1 MWVSCECSSGFGIAS
16 SFLMVATSSQRS
28 SRRKAIC
35 IFTIAMMVSIPI
47 SSTLETNW
55 QEIPLVEG
63 FENRMLTQ
71 ENSGEVWADGGQPWP
86 QFGRT
91 ATRIGDLPI
100 HGPDG
105 GAGTG
110 DPSNSSSLM
119 SIVEPSINWVYG
131 TYSIGNDALSTPIVD
146 MGDSIEIGPG
156 AQQRCGDGSLFTVI
170 VQTEDVSGN
179 DHSILKMIE
188 GEYSELAWKVDLG
201 ETETVKSAPVVVDI
215 DEDGSPEIVVVF
227 DAGGSMNVEVWS
239 PRLSCSVT
247 GWSASGHSDEMLWS
261 WEDEDLMISSDEGPY
276 TSGLFGGHKPT
287 TQPLLADLDLDGD
300 AELVI
305 AAIDEISE
313 DPVVLAIP
321 LQTNGAPNS
330 LWQVSLS
337 KGSHPSDPAFA
348 QIDENTGY
356 VVLTTIEAQNGNMW
370 AWKIDSSTGSSI
382 WQNGLD
388 LNNLDGD
395 TNVPHVRLP
404 GPVVA
409 NLDSDSDPEL
419 ILTIPTDVDGS
430 SAVDGAEFRGIEIS
444 DGTQLWEFEAT
455 NGFAD
460 APPTA
465 IDTDGDGDHDRV
477 CWVTWWQTSTDRQ
490 GAAGC
495 HDVESPVP
503 NEEWTQDLEQSSG
516 TPNDEIA
523 VSSPT
528 WMDID
533 SLDEP
538 ELLVPYGRSLWA
550 FEGSSGTPAGINQ
563 QWSDE
568 VELDHRT
575 WSSASLADI
584 DGDATIDLVL
594 GSMVVSMAM
603 ADVRPL
609 TDGRGVEFNP
619 SAPDPGEEV
628 TITAYLENA
637 GTAITDD
644 IVDVALFANGEKI
657 GGTGISSLDPVEPS
671 GTGSFASFSVEWSGG
686 LGDHQFELVID
697 PNQNLTQ
704 TRFDNDVQT
713 RTLSIVPPYN
723 ASFEIPT
730 DPIRVDP
737 GSSSQSSFDV
747 RSTGRLA
754 GTWTLGV
761 DDSSLP
767 PGWSWEDIT
776 PGGIVSVEIAAGSI
790 WSPELR
796 ISAPADALGSDS
808 GFLGLTLSHDDGDAQ
823 ISANLP
829 IEANRTRGL
838 SIRGPDGTSH
848 STGYGLVSE
857 EAMAWLL
864 IENVGNAPEEQIA
877 ISWDGTEWGSDLRI
891 FDSDGVEISALSLTA
906 GELKEV
912 TARLPV
918 PSGVDLGEEVTT
930 PLSMC
935 VGVGGEQECSE
946 VELSFVASGVVVQP
960 SHVRSVPSE
969 DLVWEVIA
977 DLPSSSTRMNWSMS
991 DAGMMI
997 PGWSWESSGQLS
1009 ISEGIV
1015 SISGAQ
1021 GSRVS
1026 GTLTLELPGDAPP
1039 SFHLF
1044 QDPGDSESDSPLSL
1058 SIEVLQIHRAGLE
1071 INSPA
1076 TMPFIVDVAESNLV
1090 VLRLENPGNGD
1101 DSYHLSYELVL
1112 DENVTYDPGVEVSFS
1127 SNPVQLGPGSLRT
1140 VPLSVSL
1147 PEETPARVPVQIR
1160 FTMTSEGNVSVS
1172 DFREVE
1178 FEVRQDHR
1186 WVVDASYL
1194 GAEINGSVFLLEP
1207 GEAINMTINATNSG
1221 NLVDD
1226 LELVTETEVIR
1237 EDGDDSEGWTAL
1249 GSSVEEVGVND
1260 SALLNISASTPE
1272 GAWNGSKLSVSVTAM
1287 ARSEAVMWF
1296 TFEIE
1301 VAHVTGW
1308 GVSSSMANL
1317 EIDPEGSQV
1326 QLEIIQM
1333 GNSPSIPFVS
1343 VYVVGQD
1350 GWVIEGF
1357 GGLPEVS
1364 PEGSVE
1370 LSMNVTPPSTATPG
1384 RSVEL
1389 NVRVREGDSSGLTE
1403 VTLPLRVSVLH
1414 NFSIEGSGPW
1424 VVSSGGGH
1432 PRLKVS
1438 NTGNAPNS
1446 ISFDVQGLPE
1456 GWEVVG
1462 DTDVVLGVGEQM
1474 GAPIELIPDPDWN
1487 GGGLQVVVVA
1497 EDSAGNEGEVSLELQ
1512 KSDFSWSTSPYI
1524 FVTAGDSAL
1533 IGVHGAGEG
1542 STLVDSVSNEE
1553 LMWSS
1558 TWGGAWEMP
1567 TTSTTEGGI
1576 TVDGISTLTYVITVR
1591 EYPVRDTICSIG
1603 GEVGSIQ
1610 ASCSIGNG
1618 SSEFHYQALL
1628 IGDRGEVLD
1637 YIIGTLGENESS
1649 PMVNL
1654 SGSAWNPSPGLRTVS
1669 VRVLDGK
1676 GDLVESS
1683 DRTLEVRRSDWNVG
1697 IGSVELVGE
1706 GEDQKVNVPTKRLNE
1721 NLLENADCVITLSA
1735 GTHYSEH
1742 IVDMT
1747 QAFVPTPKF
1756 DRPDVEDGTELVVRI
1771 ECLFPWD
1778 EDSDP
1783 SDNEARLVLSGGSAI
1798 EDSFDEIGTAALA
1811 AILVIGS
1818 YIGMAWIVR
1827 NNRERERLMSITQEA
1842 IDKIAAKDNSEAGE
1856 VNEKVSPND
1865 SEAEEE
1871 VSEEDPGAELEMIDE
1886 AKDGGDEFDERLR
1899 RLLGR

>member
-16 SFLMVATSSQRS
+16 LVLMVASSTQRS
-28 SRRKAIC
+28 SRRKSIC
-35 IFTIAMMVSIPI
+35 LFAVAMMISIPL
-47 SSTLETNW
+47 SFTLEADI
-55 QEIPLVEG
+55 QEISLESDFDDKMG
-63 FENRMLTQ
+63 TQ
-71 ENSGEVWADGGQPWP
+71 GDTEEIWTDGGQPWP

-105 GAGTG
+105 GADFG

-119 SIVEPSINWVYG
+119 SIVEPLLNWVYG

-146 MGDSIEIGPG
+146 MGNSVEVGTG
-156 AQQRCGDGSLFTVI
+156 AEQRCGDSSLFTVV
-170 VQTEDVSGN
+170 VQTEDVSGS

-188 GEYSELAWKVDLG
+188 GEYSELAWEVDLG

-215 DEDGSPEIVVVF
+215 DEDGNPEIVVVF

-247 GWSASGHSDEMLWS
+247 GWSSSGHSDEMLWS
-261 WEDEDLMISSDEGPY
+261 WDDEDLMISSGEGPY
-276 TSGLFGGHKPT
+276 TSGIFGGHKPT
-287 TQPLLADLDLDGD
+287 TQPLLADLNLDGD

-305 AAIDEISE
+305 AAIDQTSE
-313 DPVVLAIP
+313 EPVVLAMP
-321 LQTNGAPNS
+321 LQTNGTPNS

-430 SAVDGAEFRGIEIS
+430 NSVDGAEFRGIEIS

-477 CWVTWWQTSTDRQ
+477 CWVTWWQTTTDRH
-490 GAAGC
+490 GATGC
-495 HDVESPVP
+495 HDVESSVP

-550 FEGSSGTPAGINQ
+550 FEGSSGTSAGINE

-568 VELDHRT
+568 FELDHRT

-584 DGDATIDLVL
+584 DGDATMDLVL
-594 GSMVVSMAM
+594 GSMVISMAM

-609 TDGRGVEFNP
+609 TDGRGIEFNP

-628 TITAYLENA
+628 TITAYVENS

-644 IVDVALFANGEKI
+644 IVDVALYADGEKI

-671 GTGSFASFSVEWSGG
+671 GSGSFASFSVEWSGG
-686 LGDHQFELVID
+686 LGDHLFELVLD

-704 TRFDNDVQT
+704 TRFDNDVQI

-723 ASFEIPT
+723 ATFEIPT

-737 GSSSQSSFDV
+737 GSSSQSSFNV

-754 GTWTLGV
+754 GTWTLSI
-761 DDSSLP
+761 DDSNLP
-767 PGWSWEDIT
+767 PGWSWEDVT
-776 PGGIVSVEIAAGSI
+776 PGGILSVDIAAGST
-790 WSPELR
+790 WSPELM
-796 ISAPADALGSDS
+796 ITAPSDALGSDS
-808 GFLGLTLSHDDGDAQ
+808 GFLGLTLSHDDGEAE

-891 FDSDGVEISALSLTA
+891 FDSEGVEISALSLAA

-912 TARLPV
+912 TARLSV
-918 PSGVDLGEEVTT
+918 PAGVSLGDEVTT

-935 VGVGGEQECSE
+935 VGVGEEQECSE
-946 VELSFVASGVVVQP
+946 VDLGFVASGAVVQP
-960 SHVRSVPSE
+960 GHLRSVPSE
-969 DLVWEVIA
+969 GLVWEVIA
-977 DLPSSSTRMNWSMS
+977 DLPDDSTSMNWSMS

-997 PGWSWESSGQLS
+997 QGWSWESSGQLS
-1009 ISEGIV
+1009 LSGDEV
-1015 SISGAQ
+1015 SISGTQ

-1026 GTLTLELPGDAPP
+1026 GHLTLDLPDDAPP
-1039 SFHLF
+1039 SFHIF
-1044 QDPGDSESDSPLSL
+1044 HDPGGGGTESPLSL
-1058 SIEVLQIHRAGLE
+1058 SIEVLQIHRAAME
-1071 INSPA
+1071 VNSP
-1076 TMPFIVDVAESNLV
+1076 TTQPFVVDVGESNLV

-1101 DSYHLSYELVL
+1101 DSYSLSYEVVM
-1112 DENVTYDPGVEVSFS
+1112 DENITSDPGLEVSFS

-1140 VPLSVSL
+1140 LPLSVSL
-1147 PEETPARVPVQIR
+1147 PEDTPARVPVKLR
-1160 FTMTSEGNVSVS
+1160 FTMTSDGNTSVS
-1172 DFREVE
+1172 DFRDVE

-1186 WVVDASYL
+1186 WQIDASHL
-1194 GAEINGSVFLLEP
+1194 GSAINESVFLLEP
-1207 GEAINMTINATNSG
+1207 GDSINMSINATNSG

-1226 LELVTETEVIR
+1226 LELIVDTEIIHE
-1237 EDGDDSEGWTAL
+1237 GADDSQGWIAL
-1249 GSSVEEVGVND
+1249 GSSVEGVGVNESVFLNL
-1260 SALLNISASTPE
+1260 SATASE
-1272 GAWNGSKLSVSVTAM
+1272 DAWNGSKLRVSVTAM
-1287 ARSEAVMWF
+1287 ARNEAVMWF
-1296 TFEIE
+1296 TFDIE
-1301 VAHVTGW
+1301 VAHVSGW
-1308 GVSSSMANL
+1308 GVSSNMADL
-1317 EIDPEGSQV
+1317 EIDPGGSQV
-1326 QLEIIQM
+1326 DLEILQM
-1333 GNSPSIPFVS
+1333 GNSPSAPFVS
-1343 VYVVGQD
+1343 VYVAGES
-1350 GWVIEGF
+1350 GWEIQGFEG
-1357 GGLPEVS
+1357 LQEV
-1364 PEGSVE
+1364 PPQGSVE
-1370 LSMNVTPPSTATPG
+1370 LSMNITPPDTATPG
-1384 RSVEL
+1384 KSVEL
-1389 NVRVREGDSSGLTE
+1389 HVRVREGDSSGLVE

-1424 VVSSGGGH
+1424 LISADGGH
-1432 PRLKVS
+1432 PQVKVW
-1438 NTGNAPNS
+1438 NTGNAPS
-1446 ISFDVQGLPE
+1446 TISLDVQGLPV
-1456 GWEVVG
+1456 GWVISGETEVV
-1462 DTDVVLGVGEQM
+1462 LAVGEHR
-1474 GAPIELIPDPDWN
+1474 GIPIELIPDPDWN
-1487 GGGLQVVVVA
+1487 GEQIQVVVLA
-1497 EDSAGNEGEVSLELQ
+1497 GDSTGNEREMPLELQ
-1512 KSDFSWSTSPYI
+1512 KSDYSWATSPYI
-1524 FVTAGDSAL
+1524 FATLGDNAL
-1533 IGVHGAGEG
+1533 IGIHGADQGAI
-1542 STLVDSVSNEE
+1542 LVDSVSNEE
-1553 LMWSS
+1553 LSWSS
-1558 TWGGAWEMP
+1558 IWGGAWEIP
-1567 TTSTTEGGI
+1567 AESTTDGEI
-1576 TVDGISTLTYVITVR
+1576 TVDGVAILTYVISVP
-1591 EYPVRDTICSIG
+1591 EYHSRDAICSIG
-1603 GEVGSIQ
+1603 GDVGSLQ

-1628 IGDRGEVLD
+1628 ISEGGEVLD
-1637 YIIGTLGENESS
+1637 YIIGTLGENESA

-1654 SGSAWNPSPGLRTVS
+1654 SGESWDPSPGIRTVS
-1669 VRVLDGK
+1669 VRVLDGR
-1676 GDLVESS
+1676 GSLVDSS
-1683 DRTLEVRRSDWNVG
+1683 ERTFEVRRTDWNVG
-1697 IGSVELVGE
+1697 IESVELVGE

-1721 NLLENADCVITLSA
+1721 NLLENADCIITLSA

-1771 ECLFPWD
+1771 GCSFPWD
-1778 EDSDP
+1778 EDSDLG
-1783 SDNEARLVLSGGSAI
+1783 DDEARLVLSGRSAI
-1798 EDSFDEIGTAALA
+1798 EDSFDELGTGALA

-1818 YIGMAWIVR
+1818 YIGLALIVR

-1842 IDKIAAKDNSEAGE
+1842 IDKISAKNESE
-1856 VNEKVSPND
+1856 NEKLSKTEHADD
-1865 SEAEEE
+1865 SDVGGPESNGGPEEE
-1871 VSEEDPGAELEMIDE
+1871 VEMVDEDL
-1886 AKDGGDEFDERLR
+1886 DGGDEFDERLR